1 MTSVGPSVG
10 PDRHNG
16 QPTSLCRH
24 QRCIFCRS
32 ASWWRVQAP
41 RTLPR
46 RQPSTPPAASPRRA
60 AAPGLQPRR
69 NIPNT
74 RRRLRR
80 RPASAAP
87 LPPLPPVPPRRC
99 PPKTAERSS
108 RPEASV
114 RIHQW
119 WWHPPNRQ
127 VEQKRYEPPA
137 HRVGTTDCV
146 DDVSAVHAAFG
157 LGAESKEENLC
168 ASAAFARQSCRATQ
182 PTWDMNAGG
191 SKGRTD
197 TVSAT
202 HCFNSASTGASLP

>member
-1 MTSVGPSVG
+1 MTSAGASVR

-99 PPKTAERSS
+99 PPT
-108 RPEASV
+108 
-114 RIHQW
+114 
-119 WWHPPNRQ
+119 HPISTR
-127 VEQKRYEPPA
+127 
-137 HRVGTTDCV
+137 GTGV
-146 DDVSAVHAAFG
+146 
-157 LGAESKEENLC
+157 LR
-168 ASAAFARQSCRATQ
+168 ARQPKGGAFRPLLVRPWSWSYKSFSTSSAC
-182 PTWDMNAGG
+182 PTERLDLASNPASRHQVLTCITTLEWCPWPP
-191 SKGRTD
+191 RTIVKVQR
-197 TVSAT
+197 TRPPTALRSV
-202 HCFNSASTGASLP
+202 